1 MPPWASFSLKS
12 DDAKSILSHFSE
24 RLPPSENFQ
33 LHIQPTTS
41 LLETLQR
48 FLDTKEKR
56 PSVAEDV
63 TTLYNLTIN
72 QILLSFQLPQ
82 PISGTFQRFV
92 KFSLIIQDVSD
103 F

>member
-12 DDAKSILSHFSE
+12 DDAESILSHVSE
-24 RLPPSENFQ
+24 RLPPSESFQ

-41 LLETLQR
+41 LLQTLQR
-48 FLDTKEKR
+48 FLDTKEKC
-56 PSVAEDV
+56 PSVTEDV
-63 TTLYNLTIN
+63 TALCNVTIN

-82 PISGTFQRFV
+82 PISGTFQCSV